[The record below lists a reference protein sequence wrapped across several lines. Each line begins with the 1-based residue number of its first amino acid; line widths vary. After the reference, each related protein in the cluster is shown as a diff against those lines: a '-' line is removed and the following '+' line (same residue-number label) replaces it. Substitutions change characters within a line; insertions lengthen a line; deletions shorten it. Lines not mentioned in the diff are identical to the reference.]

1 MQVIGSGFGRTGTRS
16 TKDALEIL
24 GFGPCYHMEEVIKR
38 PRHARAWLDRAEGR
52 PVDWHELFT
61 GWGSTVDFPASVVW
75 TELLEAF
82 PGAKV
87 LHTVRDPDEWWESTI
102 ETIATSGERVDPWLR
117 RTVAAVDTPF
127 RLNEL
132 LVWEG
137 VFDGRISDRAHA
149 LSVYEAWNDHVV
161 ETVPVEQLLVFDV
174 RDGWP
179 PLCDFL
185 GVPVPDVPYPR
196 RNDRAEMRRVLRALE
211 LGSRAVRVGALAAPV
226 GAAVAISR
234 RRARHRDRR

>member
-16 TKDALEIL
+16 TKDALEVL

-52 PVDWHELFT
+52 PVDWRELFD

-75 TELLEAF
+75 EELLDAF
-82 PGAKV
+82 PDAKV
-87 LHTVRDPDEWWESTI
+87 LHTVRDPHDWWESTI

-117 RTVAAVDTPF
+117 RTVPAVDTPF

-132 LVWEG
+132 LVWDG
-137 VFDGRISDRAHA
+137 VFDGRIHDRDHA
-149 LSVYEAWNDHVV
+149 VSVFEQWTAHVV
-161 ETVPVEQLLVFDV
+161 DTVPADRLLVFDV
-174 RDGWP
+174 SDGWE
-179 PLCDFL
+179 PLCEFL

-211 LGSRAVRVGALAAPV
+211 VGSRAVRVAAIAAPLTA
-226 GAAVAISR
+226 GVALSR
-234 RRARHRDRR
+234 RWARR

>member
-1 MQVIGSGFGRTGTRS
+1 VQVIGSGFGRTGTRS
-16 TKDALEIL
+16 TKDALELL

-52 PVDWHELFT
+52 DVDWRALFS

-75 TELLEAF
+75 EELLEVF
-82 PGAKV
+82 PDAKV
-87 LHTVRDPDEWWESTI
+87 VHTVRDPQDWWESTV

-117 RTVAAVDTPF
+117 RLVPAVDTPF

-132 LVWEG
+132 LVWDG
-137 VFDGRISDRAHA
+137 VFDGRIHDRDHA
-149 LSVYEAWNDHVV
+149 IAVYEAWTDHVV
-161 ETVPVEQLLVFDV
+161 RTVPADRLLVFDV
-174 RDGWP
+174 ADGWA

-211 LGSRAVRVGALAAPV
+211 FGSRAWRLGALAAPV
-226 GAAVAISR
+226 GIAVAVSR
-234 RRARHRDRR
+234 RRARR

>member
-1 MQVIGSGFGRTGTRS
+1 VQIIGSGFGRTGTRS
-16 TKDALEIL
+16 TKDALEVL

-52 PVDWHELFT
+52 RVDWHDLFD
-61 GWGSTVDFPASVVW
+61 GWGSTVDFPASVLW
-75 TELLEAF
+75 EELLEAF
-82 PGAKV
+82 PDAKV
-87 LHTVRDPDEWWESTI
+87 LHTVRDPQDWWESTV

-117 RTVAAVDTPF
+117 RTVPAVDTPF

-137 VFDGRISDRAHA
+137 VFDGRIRDRDHA
-149 LSVYEAWNDHVV
+149 VSVYEAWTEHVV
-161 ETVPVEQLLVFDV
+161 QTVPADRLLVFDV
-174 RDGWP
+174 SDGWE
-179 PLCDFL
+179 PLCAFL

-211 LGSRAVRVGALAAPV
+211 LGSRVVRIGALAAPV
-226 GAAVAISR
+226 GAALAVSR
-234 RRARHRDRR
+234 RRARRRGRG